1 MVDFNEVEVILAYL
15 LFCGTQGLNNVFVVL
30 WYTGT
35 QQCICCFVVHRDSTM
50 YLRCEHFYVCF
61 IKKCIN

>member
-50 YLRCEHFYVCF
+50 YLLFCGTQGLNNVFEV
-61 IKKCIN
+61 